1 MNVRQLEQIILG
13 DVWTSTWL
21 WDTLTTLCDDGRGR
35 FAGTDDERRAGEFML
50 CRFAEWGLH
59 NIHAEPFDMP
69 GWVRGPAQL
78 ALLDGTAGPDLPCL
92 TLAGSPAGEATA
104 EIIDLGPGT
113 PEAFERLG
121 ESVRGKIVL
130 TGAQGPHRLERYAR
144 ACEYGAAGFIFAHG
158 RPGQL
163 IPAGSISLND
173 GPAPLPGIGVA
184 LETAALL
191 QRRLERGSVRARLHT
206 EGTNVTVQARNIVAD
221 LPGTDPDTGWIVVC
235 GHYDGHDIAQG
246 AQDNATGTALVL
258 ETARLLCPLRDRLKA
273 SFRFILFSG
282 EELGLHGSKN
292 YAQAHAD
299 ELPGIRLVFNADI
312 VGLSAPLVLMVQNSQ
327 PLADVLNALPQNAL
341 DIQVSGP
348 QIVSYSDHYPFVQA
362 GDVPA
367 LMAVTSSP
375 GEGRGWAHT
384 QADTLDKL
392 ELRPLREAVAAAARV
407 LLRLALEPERLPHR
421 SG

>member
-1 MNVRQLEQIILG
+1 MNLSQLEQTILG

-21 WDTLTTLCDDGRGR
+21 WDTLTALCDDGHGR

-50 CRFAEWGLH
+50 RRFAEWGLH
-59 NIHAEPFDMP
+59 NVRAEPFDMP
-69 GWVRGPAQL
+69 GWIRGPAQL
-78 ALLDGTAGPDLPCL
+78 TLLDGTTGPELPCM
-92 TLAGSPAGEATA
+92 TLAGSPDGEVEA

-113 PEAFERLG
+113 PEAFGRLG
-121 ESVRGKIVL
+121 ASIRGKIVL
-130 TGAQGPHRLERYAR
+130 TGAAGPHRLERYAR
-144 ACEYGAAGFIFAHG
+144 ACEYGAVGFIFANN

-163 IPAGSISLND
+163 IPAGSINFND
-173 GPAPLPGIGVA
+173 GPAPLPGIGIA
-184 LETAALL
+184 LEGAALL
-191 QRRLERGSVRARLHT
+191 QRQLERGPVRARLRAKG
-206 EGTNVTVQARNIVAD
+206 ENETVQARNIVAD
-221 LPGTDPDTGWIVVC
+221 LPGTDRDAGWIVVC

-258 ETARLLCPLRDRLKA
+258 ETARLLRPLCDWLKA

-282 EELGLHGSKN
+282 EEMGLYGSKH
-292 YAQAHAD
+292 YVQAHTD
-299 ELPGIRLVFNADI
+299 ELSGIRLVFNADI
-312 VGLSAPLVLMVQNSQ
+312 VGLAAPLVLMVQNSQ
-327 PLADVLNALPQNAL
+327 PLADSLNALPRNAL

-348 QIVSYSDHYPFVQA
+348 QLVHYSDHYPFVQA

-407 LLRLALEPERLPHR
+407 LLRLAVEPEHLPNK